1 MENDTPGWTNIASAV
16 ATIALV
22 ATIVRLFFLHAILG
36 RGPLTIGAQALA
48 VLLMVWARA
57 TFGIRSFHATAN
69 PTAGGL
75 VTTGP
80 YRYLRHPIY
89 AAVLLFVWSGVLSNP
104 SRQAIALGAIAS
116 AATVVRMISEE
127 RLVRRRYPEYASYA
141 ARTAR
146 LVPFIF

>member
-22 ATIVRLFFLHAILG
+22 ATIVRLLFLQAILG

-57 TFGIRSFHATAN
+57 TFGIRSFHATAH

-80 YRYLRHPIY
+80 YQYLRHPIY
-89 AAVLLFVWSGVLSNP
+89 AAVLLFVWAGVLSNP
-104 SRQAIALGAIAS
+104 SLQAVALGASAS

-127 RLVRRRYPEYASYA
+127 RLVRGRYPEYASYA